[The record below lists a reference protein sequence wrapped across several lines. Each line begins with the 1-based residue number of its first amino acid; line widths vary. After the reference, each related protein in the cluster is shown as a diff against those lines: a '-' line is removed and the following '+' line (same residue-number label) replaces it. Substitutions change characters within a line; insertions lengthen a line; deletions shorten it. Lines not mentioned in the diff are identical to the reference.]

1 METNRSTDGEMIEQT
16 KKHVYFTWKHNK
28 SSSLVNRDKRREVHT
43 YHAHTHTERVPG
55 ERTWQIYL
63 LTKNYQV
70 ILMELYLVDTR
81 AEAYVERLMK
91 RIDPWIGSCLSRN
104 PALFFLIDVR
114 VLGIAFSSFL
124 KGFW

>member
-1 METNRSTDGEMIEQT
+1 
-16 KKHVYFTWKHNK
+16 
-28 SSSLVNRDKRREVHT
+28 
-43 YHAHTHTERVPG
+43 
-55 ERTWQIYL
+55 
-63 LTKNYQV
+63 
-70 ILMELYLVDTR
+70 MELYLVDTR

-124 KGFW
+124 KGF